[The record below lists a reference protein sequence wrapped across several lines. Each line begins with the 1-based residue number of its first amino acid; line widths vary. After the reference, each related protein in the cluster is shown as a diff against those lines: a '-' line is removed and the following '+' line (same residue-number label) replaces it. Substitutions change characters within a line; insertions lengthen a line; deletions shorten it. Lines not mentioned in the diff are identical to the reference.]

1 MSKVLL
7 FNLHGEK
14 REKVL
19 AAMKILIR
27 LGIACREVSTAEQ
40 RNTIGAL
47 AGRNGAPAASAA
59 QNAVFEDEMLVMDD
73 LSSDQFHG
81 LLDGLRRNNIPVALK
96 AVVTEQNLTWTA
108 AELYDSLLEE
118 HKRLSQNRK

>member
-7 FNLHGEK
+7 FNFHGEK

-19 AAMKILIR
+19 FLLIR
-27 LGIACREVSTAEQ
+27 LGIACREVSAAEQ

-59 QNAVFEDEMLVMDD
+59 QNAAFEDEMLIMDG
-73 LSSDQFHG
+73 LSSNQFHG

-96 AVVTEQNLTWTA
+96 AVVTQQNLTWTA
-108 AELYDSLLEE
+108 AELYDALLEE

>member
-1 MSKVLL
+1 MSKVLV
-7 FNLHGEK
+7 FNNQGE
-14 REKVL
+14 RRYQIRVL
-19 AAMKILIR
+19 MIW
-27 LGIACREVSTAEQ
+27 LGIVCREVSAAEQ

-59 QNAVFEDEMLVMDD
+59 QNALFEDEMLVMDG

-96 AVVTEQNLTWTA
+96 AVVKEQNLTWTA
-108 AELYDSLLEE
+108 AELYGALLEE
-118 HKRLSQNRK
+118 RKRLSQNRK